1 MSAHSIP
8 NYTVEQYLEMDE
20 AAEYPLEYY
29 DGQIFPLAE
38 TSYAHSVA
46 RSNVCFALMTA
57 LKGRIRTVAS
67 IRPRV
72 RARKSWVHPDLA
84 VICGQPSFTDKWE
97 TISNPVVVVEVL
109 SKSTEGY
116 DRGTKFDFYRS
127 LESLREYVLVASK
140 EPRIL
145 VFTRDSDGAW
155 VFRDFAGMDAVCH
168 LSSLDCSLPLAQV
181 YENVPLTGPG
191 SDEAFGE

>member
-8 NYTVEQYLEMDE
+8 HYTVEQYLEMDE

-38 TSYAHSVA
+38 ASYAHSVLG
-46 RSNVCFALMTA
+46 SSVCFALMTA
-57 LKGRIRTVAS
+57 LVGRNCTVLS
-67 IRPRV
+67 NRLRV
-72 RARKSWVHPDLA
+72 RAGKSWIHPDVA
-84 VICGQPSFTDKWE
+84 VVCGQPSFVDKRG
-97 TISNPVVVVEVL
+97 TISNPIVVVEVL

-116 DRGTKFDFYRS
+116 DRGAKFDFYRS

-145 VFTRDSDGAW
+145 VFTRNPEGAW
-155 VFRDFAGMDAVCH
+155 VFRDFAGMEAVCH
-168 LSSLDCSLPLAQV
+168 LSSLDCPLPLAQV
-181 YENVPLTGPG
+181 YENVPFTGPG

>member
-20 AAEYPLEYY
+20 AAEYPLEYH
-29 DGQIFPLAE
+29 DGEIFPLAE
-38 TSYAHSVA
+38 ASYAHSA
-46 RSNVCFALMTA
+46 LGGNVCFALKAA
-57 LKGRIRTVAS
+57 LAGRNCTVLTY
-67 IRPRV
+67 PLRV
-72 RARKSWVHPDLA
+72 LAGRSYVHPDVTL
-84 VICGQPSFTDKWE
+84 VCGKPNFVDKQE
-97 TISNPVVVVEVL
+97 TISNPLLVVEVL

-116 DRGTKFDFYRS
+116 DRGAKFDFYRS
-127 LESLREYVLVASK
+127 LESLREYVLVSSK

-145 VFTRDSDGAW
+145 VFSRESEGAW

-168 LSSLDCSLPLAQV
+168 LRRLDCSLSLIQV
-181 YENVPLTGPG
+181 YENVPFTGAG

>member
-1 MSAHSIP
+1 MSAHAIP

-38 TSYAHSVA
+38 ASYAHSVLG
-46 RSNVCFALMTA
+46 SNVCFVLMTA
-57 LKGRIRTVAS
+57 VRGGNCTVLS
-67 IRPRV
+67 NRLRV
-72 RARKSWVHPDLA
+72 RAGKSWVHPDVA
-84 VICGQPSFTDKWE
+84 VLCGQPSFVDKWE
-97 TISNPVVVVEVL
+97 TISNPIVVVEVL

-116 DRGTKFDFYRS
+116 DRGAKFDFYRS
-127 LESLREYVLVASK
+127 LDSLREYVLVASK

-145 VFTRDSDGAW
+145 LFARDSEGAW

-181 YENVPLTGPG
+181 YENVPFTGPG

>member
-20 AAEYPLEYY
+20 AAEYPLEYH
-29 DGQIFPLAE
+29 DGEIFPLAE
-38 TSYAHSVA
+38 ASYAHAALVA
-46 RSNVCFALMTA
+46 RICAVLTNGIQEHSC
-57 LKGRIRTVAS
+57 TVLS
-67 IRPRV
+67 YNLRV
-72 RARKSWVHPDLA
+72 RAGKSYVHPDVA
-84 VICGQPSFTDKWE
+84 VVCGRPSFVDKWE
-97 TISNPVVVVEVL
+97 TTLNPVVVIEVL

-116 DRGTKFDFYRS
+116 DRGAKFDFYRS

-155 VFRDFAGMDAVCH
+155 LFRDFAGMDAVCH